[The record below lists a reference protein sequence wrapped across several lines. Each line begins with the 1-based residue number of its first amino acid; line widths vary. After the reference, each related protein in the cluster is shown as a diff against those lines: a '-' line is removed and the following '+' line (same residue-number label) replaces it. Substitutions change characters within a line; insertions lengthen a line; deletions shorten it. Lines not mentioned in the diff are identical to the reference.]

1 MNFKILITLLLLS
14 VMMSLKAI
22 AGPFTNEIGITRE
35 PEVIEEAEVIE
46 PEEDIIAEETTEE
59 TVSEDL
65 FADEPEEVIEVAEV
79 EPEQEAKEVEIVTV
93 LNIDPMLAYS
103 LRDYTLKGTALSKES
118 SHTFKRAKVKKFDR
132 ARIPTTHT
140 IKEGETIEKIA
151 FRYGFSLR
159 EIELANA
166 IYPGSRELV
175 NGDKLVIPN
184 RFHIVKEGQSLDT
197 IADRYKIDPV
207 QLASYNDIN
216 DEDILLIG
224 EKLHLPFFIH
234 VTNENETLAEI
245 AGRYEREVS
254 ELASFNNFEQDTLV
268 INENQLIKI
277 PIYANQN
284 ISYENLNKKSVNDF
298 KIDRQNLA
306 IIEINSGQYMVR
318 EGDRIGNKD
327 GVIVSIQQ
335 NMMIVLEENIEF
347 EFLINTPVVGQAIA
361 SLPSNDIDSVN
372 TDINDPGTE
381 NDPGNNDGNIETN
394 NNDQSANNDGETVT
408 NVEDL
413 FN

>member
-1 MNFKILITLLLLS
+1 MIKVLITLFILMLNFK
-14 VMMSLKAI
+14 VI

-46 PEEDIIAEETTEE
+46 EPEEEIIVVETPEE
-59 TVSEDL
+59 VASEDL
-65 FADEPEEVIEVAEV
+65 FSEEQEETVQVVETEPE
-79 EPEQEAKEVEIVTV
+79 EVEIVTV

-103 LRDYTLKGTALSKES
+103 LKDYILKGTALSKASTEI
-118 SHTFKRAKVKKFDR
+118 FQRAKVKKYDR
-132 ARIPTTHT
+132 AKVPTTHT
-140 IKEGETIEKIA
+140 IVEGETIEKIA

-184 RFHIVKEGQSLDT
+184 RFHIVKEGQSLET

-224 EKLHLPFFIH
+224 EKLQLPFFIH

-254 ELASFNNFEQDTLV
+254 ELASFNNFEEDTLI

-298 KIDRQNLA
+298 KIDKQNLA

-361 SLPSNDIDSVN
+361 SLPVTDIDSIN
-372 TDINDPGTE
+372 TDVNDPGIE
-381 NDPGNNDGNIETN
+381 NDPGNNDGNTETN
-394 NNDQSANNDGETVT
+394 NNDQSANNDGETIT